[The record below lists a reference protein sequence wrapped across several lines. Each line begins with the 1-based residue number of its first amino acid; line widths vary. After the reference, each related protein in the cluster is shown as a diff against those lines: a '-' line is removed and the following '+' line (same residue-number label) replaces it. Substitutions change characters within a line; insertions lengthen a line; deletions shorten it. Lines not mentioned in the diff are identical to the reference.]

1 MLFSIVKRGQASDE
15 DLLND
20 VVAVKGKLH
29 KESLTIKEYDAIGKY
44 NSSTIIRRFGSW
56 NNALNL
62 TGTNISNRYYSDE
75 EFVENIK
82 NVWLTLGR
90 QPTRR
95 EMNDRKISHISSTSY
110 IRKFGSWYNALEFF
124 VFQIESE
131 NDSKIQVPVID
142 EDGFTHHTSRD
153 PNDRLKVRVLM
164 RDGNKCKICGVTCDG
179 GLHKIHFDHVVPWSK
194 GGETTLENL
203 RVLCAECNLALGN
216 SNSEE

>member
-1 MLFSIVKRGQASDE
+1 MIFSIVKREHASDE

-20 VVAVKGKLH
+20 IIAVKGKLH
-29 KESLTIKEYDAIGKY
+29 KDSLTIREYDAIGKY
-44 NSSTIIRRFGSW
+44 NSSTIMRRFSSW

-62 TGTNISNRYYSDE
+62 TSTNISNKYYSDE

-95 EMNDRKISHISSTSY
+95 EMNDRNVSQISSTSY
-110 IRKFGSWYNALEFF
+110 IRRYGSWYNALDFF
-124 VFQIESE
+124 VSQIENESD
-131 NDSKIQVPVID
+131 NNIRVPIIE
-142 EDGFTHHTSRD
+142 EDGFTHHTSRE

-164 RDGNKCKICGVTCDG
+164 RDGNKCKICGVICDG
-179 GLHKIHFDHVVPWSK
+179 GLHKIHFDHIVPWSK

-216 SNSEE
+216 SNPEK